1 MKTTP
6 WFIASIVP
14 VSLIVL
20 GLVNRSDPSY
30 TDFYGFLGLPLA
42 LVLTVAFIGRT
53 VRARD
58 IPASEKSAWIAALV
72 VLFPF
77 SIALPVFASVRIGK
91 PAKAIT
97 IPTGNSQFQE
107 SKAG

>member
-14 VSLIVL
+14 VSLIIL

-30 TDFYGFLGLPLA
+30 SDFYGFIGLPLG

-53 VRARD
+53 VSARD
-58 IPASEKSAWIAALV
+58 ISASEKCAWIAALIL
-72 VLFPF
+72 LFPF
-77 SIALPVFASVRIGK
+77 SIALPVFAAVRIAK
-91 PAKAIT
+91 PAKEALCR
-97 IPTGNSQFQE
+97 
-107 SKAG
+107 